1 MTKLAPTTSP
11 LALAAILAASAIP
24 FTAASAQEAGAPA
37 PAPVIVLPPVDAAPA
52 APAPA
57 PVIVLPDVTT
67 PPAAA
72 QAAPEPAASPSA
84 RAEPRAANKKTTRSS
99 SRTTETSSPS
109 AVAGPAASEPPTIVP
124 PVTVP
129 DAATD
134 PIAQPVAADPAPVA
148 EAPAAPA
155 EDNGWLI
162 PLALGG
168 MAVGGGIAYAAT
180 AGKRRRKTQPADAA
194 VYRDTRNEGRAPI
207 RAPLATSSLAAT
219 FAGADARREANP
231 EVVPA
236 GTPTYAADG
245 PAGATPAAARRF
257 NEPARIPAGPV
268 PTGAERQALIE
279 RMVSA
284 APDASNPFHSRKTRR
299 KRARIMLAS
308 AEHRQRTA
316 ATEPFDFRS
325 YAPFSEQETVRTG
338 GQQAARIKETVN

>member
-24 FTAASAQEAGAPA
+24 FTAASAQEAAAPA

-57 PVIVLPDVTT
+57 PIILPDVTT
-67 PPAAA
+67 PPPAA
-72 QAAPEPAASPSA
+72 QAAPEPAASPST
-84 RAEPRAANKKTTRSS
+84 RAAPRAVATTTTRSS
-99 SRTTETSSPS
+99 SRATEPSSPS
-109 AVAGPAASEPPTIVP
+109 AVAGPAASEPSTIVP

-134 PIAQPVAADPAPVA
+134 PIAPPVAADAAPVA
-148 EAPAAPA
+148 EVPPAPA

-180 AGKRRRKTQPADAA
+180 AGKRRRKVRSADAP
-194 VYRDTRNEGRAPI
+194 VYREARNEARAPV
-207 RAPLATSSLAAT
+207 REPLATSSLAAT
-219 FAGADARREANP
+219 LAGADARREANSQ
-231 EVVPA
+231 VVPV

-245 PAGATPAAARRF
+245 PAGTTPAAGRTFR
-257 NEPARIPAGPV
+257 EPARVPAGPV
-268 PTGAERQALIE
+268 PTGAARQALID
-279 RMVSA
+279 RMVAA
-284 APDASNPFHSRKTRR
+284 APDASNPFTSQKSRR
-299 KRARIMLAS
+299 KRARILLAS
-308 AEHRQRTA
+308 AEHRQRLV

-325 YAPFSEQETVRTG
+325 YAPFNQQEAGRPV
-338 GQQAARIKETVN
+338 GQQSIRTKETVN

>member
-1 MTKLAPTTSP
+1 MTKLDPTTSP

-24 FTAASAQEAGAPA
+24 FTAASAQEAAAPA
-37 PAPVIVLPPVDAAPA
+37 PAPVIVLPPVDAVPA

-72 QAAPEPAASPSA
+72 QSAPEPAASPNA
-84 RAEPRAANKKTTRSS
+84 RTEPRAATRTTTRSS
-99 SRTTETSSPS
+99 NRTTEPSSPS
-109 AVAGPAASEPPTIVP
+109 AVAGPAASEPSTIVP
-124 PVTVP
+124 PVTIP
-129 DAATD
+129 DAATA
-134 PIAQPVAADPAPVA
+134 PIGAPVTADPAPVA
-148 EAPAAPA
+148 EAPVAPA

-168 MAVGGGIAYAAT
+168 MALGGGIAYAAT
-180 AGKRRRKTQPADAA
+180 AGKRRRKIQPADAA
-194 VYRDTRNEGRAPI
+194 VYRGTRNEA
-207 RAPLATSSLAAT
+207 RAPLATSSFAAT
-219 FAGADARREANP
+219 IAGADARRQANP

-245 PAGATPAAARRF
+245 PAGATPAAARQF

-279 RMVSA
+279 RMVAA
-284 APDASNPFHSRKTRR
+284 APDASNPFHSRKSRR

-316 ATEPFDFRS
+316 ATEPFDFRN
-325 YAPFSEQETVRTG
+325 YAPFSQQEAGRTV
-338 GQQAARIKETVN
+338 GQQTSRIKESVN